1 MTTPTPTPDT
11 PQQDHGHGGPDAHA
25 QHRFAGLGKRLHHPA
40 APEQA
45 GRAPKTSDELALER
59 TRMAADRTL
68 MAADRSLMA
77 WVRTALSMIS
87 FGFTIYKL
95 LQGFEEAGTQ
105 LTHAS
110 SPRAMGMFLTGM
122 GTVRDDN
129 PRLDVRHVPTSRQ
142 PMKIVVDSRL
152 EIDLEAQVLQGA
164 PTLIFSAVE
173 RPDKVRELHD
183 RGCRVVC
190 LPDPRGKVDLPACL
204 AYLAGE
210 GLNEIHVEAGHK
222 LNGSLARAGLIDEL
236 LWYLAPS
243 LLGTGLPAL
252 DLPAPV
258 SLAQRTRLHF
268 HDIQRI
274 GPDVRLMAKIVKIGD
289 KAP

>member
-1 MTTPTPTPDT
+1 MTTPTPTPTPTPDT

-25 QHRFAGLGKRLHHPA
+25 QHRLAGLGKRLHHPA
-40 APEQA
+40 APEHA

-122 GTVRDDN
+122 GTVAMVLGTVEYWF
-129 PRLDVRHVPTSRQ
+129 RLQ
-142 PMKIVVDSRL
+142 
-152 EIDLEAQVLQGA
+152 DLRKQNGFAIWRPSFVMAL
-164 PTLIFSAVE
+164 LMSAI
-173 RPDKVRELHD
+173 
-183 RGCRVVC
+183 
-190 LPDPRGKVDLPACL
+190 
-204 AYLAGE
+204 
-210 GLNEIHVEAGHK
+210 GLFLFIAII
-222 LNGSLARAGLIDEL
+222 ARAL
-236 LWYLAPS
+236 
-243 LLGTGLPAL
+243 
-252 DLPAPV
+252 
-258 SLAQRTRLHF
+258 
-268 HDIQRI
+268 
-274 GPDVRLMAKIVKIGD
+274 
-289 KAP
+289 